1 VTRLDWILLGV
12 VAVAGLVGLRK
23 GLVAGVLAISGVVAG
38 AVVGA
43 RIAKVVLPGGAHSP
57 YAPLV
62 GLAGAV
68 VGAIFLES
76 VGSMVGS
83 MFRSGLRL
91 PPLRALDS
99 AGGLVLGAAAGLA
112 LVWVFGATA
121 LLLPGR
127 PDLRRD
133 VQRSA
138 VLNRLN
144 DIVPSDTLLNVLA
157 RVDPFPSIA
166 GPEIPTGPLDGP
178 IAGDRAVRAAAGSVV
193 RVLGSACGLGIS
205 GSGWVA
211 APGVVVTAAHVI
223 AGERDTTVVPP
234 RSEKRLPAKV
244 IGFDPKNDV
253 AVLRVRGLSARP
265 LALADPEEKR
275 PVGIVGYPLNGPL
288 DVEPGR
294 IGRTDRVLTDDAYG
308 HGPVDRT
315 ITSLAGVVRHGN
327 SGGPAIDSDGRVEAT
342 VFASRIDS
350 PGGYGIPASVVRAVL
365 SRADGGSVSTGACA
379 P

>member
-1 VTRLDWILLGV
+1 MTRLDWILLGV
-12 VAVAGLVGLRK
+12 VGLAGLVGLRK
-23 GLVAGVLAISGVVAG
+23 GLVASTLAIAGIVAG
-38 AVVGA
+38 AVLGA
-43 RIAKVVLPGGAHSP
+43 RVAKVVLPGGAHSP
-57 YAPLV
+57 YAPLI

-76 VGSMVGS
+76 VGSLVGS
-83 MFRSGLRL
+83 LFRSGLRL

-121 LLLPGR
+121 LLLPGQ
-127 PDLRRD
+127 PTLRRD

-138 VLNRLN
+138 LLRHLN
-144 DIVPSDTLLNVLA
+144 DLVPSDTLLNVLA

-211 APGVVVTAAHVI
+211 APEVVVTAAHVV
-223 AGERDTTVVPP
+223 AGERDTSVVAPG
-234 RSEKRLPAKV
+234 SEQRLDAQV
-244 IGFDPKNDV
+244 IGFDAKNDV
-253 AVLRVRGLSARP
+253 AVLRVDGLGAPP
-265 LALADPEEKR
+265 LVLADPQDKR

-308 HGPVDRT
+308 HGPVERT
-315 ITSLAGVVRHGN
+315 ITSLGGVVRHGN
-327 SGGPAIDSDGRVEAT
+327 SGGPAIDSDGRVETT
-342 VFASRIDS
+342 VFASRVGQT
-350 PGGYGIPASVVRAVL
+350 GGYGIPASVVRKVL
-365 SRADGGSVSTGACA
+365 STASNPVSTGSCA

>member
-1 VTRLDWILLGV
+1 LTRLDWILLGV
-12 VAVAGLVGLRK
+12 VVLAGLVGLRK
-23 GLVAGVLAISGVVAG
+23 GLVASTLAIAGIVAG
-38 AVVGA
+38 AVLGA
-43 RIAKVVLPGGAHSP
+43 RLAKVVLPGGAHSP

-76 VGSMVGS
+76 IGSLVGSL
-83 MFRSGLRL
+83 FRSGLRL

-121 LLLPGR
+121 LLLPGQ
-127 PDLRRD
+127 PSLRHD

-138 VLNRLN
+138 LLRRLN
-144 DIVPSDTLLNVLA
+144 SIVPSDSLLNVLA

-166 GPEIPTGPLDGP
+166 GPEIPAGPLDGP
-178 IAGDRAVRAAAGSVV
+178 IAGDRAVRAAAASVV

-211 APGVVVTAAHVI
+211 APGVVVTAAHVV
-223 AGERDTTVVPP
+223 AGERDTSVVPP
-234 RSEKRLPAKV
+234 RSEQQLDAKV

-253 AVLRVRGLSARP
+253 AILRVRGLSARP
-265 LALADPEEKR
+265 LALADPQEKR

-288 DVEPGR
+288 DVEAGR
-294 IGRTDRVLTDDAYG
+294 IGRTDKVLTDDAYG
-308 HGPVDRT
+308 HGPVGRT
-315 ITSLAGVVRHGN
+315 VTSLAGVVRHGN
-327 SGGPAIDSDGRVEAT
+327 SGGPAIDSDGRVQAT
-342 VFASRIDS
+342 VFASRIGS
-350 PGGYGIPASVVRAVL
+350 SGGYGIPASVVQKVLANARAP
-365 SRADGGSVSTGACA
+365 VSTGACA

>member
-1 VTRLDWILLGV
+1 
-12 VAVAGLVGLRK
+12 
-23 GLVAGVLAISGVVAG
+23 VLAISGVVAG

-43 RIAKVVLPGGAHSP
+43 RVAKVVLPGGAHSP

-83 MFRSGLRL
+83 LFRSGLRL

-121 LLLPGR
+121 LLLPGQ

-144 DIVPSDTLLNVLA
+144 DLVPSDALLNVLA

-178 IAGDRAVRAAAGSVV
+178 IAGDRAVRAAAASVV

-211 APGVVVTAAHVI
+211 APGVVVTAAHVV

-244 IGFDPKNDV
+244 IGFDPENDV
-253 AVLRVRGLSARP
+253 AVLRVHGLSARP

-327 SGGPAIDSDGRVEAT
+327 SGGPAIDSDGHVEAT

-350 PGGYGIPASVVRAVL
+350 PGGYGIPASVVRRVL
-365 SRADGGSVSTGACA
+365 ADARRPVSTGDCA

>member
-12 VAVAGLVGLRK
+12 VAVAGFVGLRK

-43 RIAKVVLPGGAHSP
+43 RLAKVVLPGGAHSP

-121 LLLPGR
+121 LLLPGQ

-144 DIVPSDTLLNVLA
+144 GIVPSDTLLNVLA

-166 GPEIPTGPLDGP
+166 GPEIPVGPLDGP
-178 IAGDRAVRAAAGSVV
+178 IAGDRAVRTAAASVV

-211 APGVVVTAAHVI
+211 APGVVVTAAHVV

-234 RSEKRLPAKV
+234 RTEKRLPATV

-253 AVLRVRGLSARP
+253 AVLRVRGLGARP

-275 PVGIVGYPLNGPL
+275 SVGIVGYPLNGPL

-342 VFASRIDS
+342 IFASRIDS
-350 PGGYGIPASVVRAVL
+350 PGGYGIPASVVRKVL
-365 SRADGGSVSTGACA
+365 ADAHGPVSTGECA

>member
-1 VTRLDWILLGV
+1 MTRLDWILLGV
-12 VAVAGLVGLRK
+12 VVLAGLVGLRK
-23 GLVAGVLAISGVVAG
+23 GLVASTLAIAGIVAG
-38 AVVGA
+38 AVLGA
-43 RIAKVVLPGGAHSP
+43 RLAKVVLPGGAHSP
-57 YAPLV
+57 YAPLI
-62 GLAGAV
+62 GLGGAV

-76 VGSMVGS
+76 VGSLVGS
-83 MFRSGLRL
+83 LFRSGLRL

-121 LLLPGR
+121 LLLPGQ
-127 PDLRRD
+127 PTLRRD

-138 VLNRLN
+138 LLRHLN
-144 DIVPSDTLLNVLA
+144 DIVPSDALLNVLA
-157 RVDPFPSIA
+157 RVDPFPTIA

-178 IAGDRAVRAAAGSVV
+178 IAGDRAVRVAAGSVV

-211 APGVVVTAAHVI
+211 SPGVVVTAAHVV
-223 AGERDTTVVPP
+223 AGERDTSVVAPG
-234 RSEKRLPAKV
+234 SAQRLDAQV
-244 IGFDPKNDV
+244 IGFDSKNDI
-253 AVLRVRGLSARP
+253 AVLRIHGLGARP

-308 HGPVDRT
+308 HGPVERT

-327 SGGPAIDSDGRVEAT
+327 SGGPAIDSDGRVQAT
-342 VFASRIDS
+342 VFASRVGS
-350 PGGYGIPASVVRAVL
+350 TGGYGIPAEVVRKVL
-365 SRADGGSVSTGACA
+365 ADAHEPISTGPCA

>member
-1 VTRLDWILLGV
+1 MTRLDWILLGV
-12 VAVAGLVGLRK
+12 VVLAGLVGLRK
-23 GLVAGVLAISGVVAG
+23 GLVASTLAIAGIVAG
-38 AVVGA
+38 AVLGA
-43 RIAKVVLPGGAHSP
+43 RLAKVVLPGGAHSP
-57 YAPLV
+57 YAPLI

-76 VGSMVGS
+76 VGSLVGS
-83 MFRSGLRL
+83 LFRSGLRL

-121 LLLPGR
+121 LLLPGQ
-127 PDLRRD
+127 PTLRRD

-138 VLNRLN
+138 LLRHLN
-144 DIVPSDTLLNVLA
+144 DIVPSDALLNVLA
-157 RVDPFPSIA
+157 RVDPFPTIA

-178 IAGDRAVRAAAGSVV
+178 IAGDRAVRVAAGSVV

-211 APGVVVTAAHVI
+211 SPGVVVTAAHVV
-223 AGERDTTVVPP
+223 AGERDTSVVAPG
-234 RSEKRLPAKV
+234 SAQRLDAQV
-244 IGFDPKNDV
+244 IGFDSKNDI
-253 AVLRVRGLSARP
+253 AVLRIHGLGAPP

-308 HGPVDRT
+308 HGPVERT

-327 SGGPAIDSDGRVEAT
+327 SGGPAIDSDGRVQAT
-342 VFASRIDS
+342 VFASRVGS
-350 PGGYGIPASVVRAVL
+350 TGGYGIPAEVVRKVL
-365 SRADGGSVSTGACA
+365 ADAHEPVSTGPCA

>member
-1 VTRLDWILLGV
+1 VTRLDWILLG
-12 VAVAGLVGLRK
+12 AVALAALVGLRK
-23 GLVAGVLAISGVVAG
+23 GLVASALAITGVVAG
-38 AVVGA
+38 AVFGA
-43 RIAKVVLPGGAHSP
+43 RLAKVLLPGGAHSP
-57 YAPLV
+57 YAPLI

-76 VGSMVGS
+76 VGSLVGS
-83 MFRSGLRL
+83 LFRSGLRL

-127 PDLRRD
+127 PSLRQD

-138 VLNRLN
+138 LLRRLN
-144 DIVPSDTLLNVLA
+144 EIVPSDTLLNVLA

-166 GPEIPTGPLDGP
+166 GPAIPAGPLEGT
-178 IAGDRAVRAAAGSVV
+178 IAGDRSVQTASASVV

-211 APGVVVTAAHVI
+211 APGIVVTAAHVV
-223 AGERDTTVVPP
+223 AGERDSSVVPIGVEQP
-234 RSEKRLPAKV
+234 LDAEV
-244 IGFDPKNDV
+244 VGFDPKNDI
-253 AVLRVRGLSARP
+253 AVLRVRGLTVRP
-265 LALADPEEKR
+265 LALSDPQEKR
-275 PVGIVGYPLNGPL
+275 AVAIVGYPLNGPL

-294 IGRTDRVLTDDAYG
+294 IGRTDQVLTDDAYG
-308 HGPVDRT
+308 DGPVERT
-315 ITSLAGVVRHGN
+315 ITSLAGTVRHGN
-327 SGGPAIDSDGRVEAT
+327 SGGPAIDSDGHVQAT
-342 VFASRIDS
+342 VFASRVGS
-350 PGGYGIPASVVRAVL
+350 SGGYGIPASVVRTVV
-365 SRADGGSVSTGACA
+365 ADARKPVSTGECA

>member
-1 VTRLDWILLGV
+1 MTRLDWILLGV
-12 VAVAGLVGLRK
+12 IAVAALVGLRK
-23 GLVAGVLAISGVVAG
+23 GLVAGMLAISGIVAG

-43 RIAKVVLPGGAHSP
+43 RLAKVVLPGGSHSP

-83 MFRSGLRL
+83 LFRSGLRL

-121 LLLPGR
+121 LLLPGQ
-127 PDLRRD
+127 PTLRRD

-138 VLNRLN
+138 VLGRLN

-157 RVDPFPSIA
+157 RVDPFPAIA

-178 IAGDRAVRAAAGSVV
+178 IAGDRAVRAAAASVV

-211 APGVVVTAAHVI
+211 APGVVVTAAHVV
-223 AGERDTTVVPP
+223 AGERDTTVIPP
-234 RSEKRLPAKV
+234 RGEKRLPAEV

-253 AVLRVRGLSARP
+253 AVLRVRGLNARP

-275 PVGIVGYPLNGPL
+275 AIGIVGYPLNGPL
-288 DVEPGR
+288 DIEPGR
-294 IGRTDRVLTDDAYG
+294 VGRTDRVLTDDAYG

-327 SGGPAIDSDGRVEAT
+327 SGGPAIDSDGHVEAT
-342 VFASRIDS
+342 VFASRIGS
-350 PGGYGIPASVVRAVL
+350 PGGYGIPASVVRTVL
-365 SRADGGSVSTGACA
+365 DKAFGPVSTGACA

>member
-12 VAVAGLVGLRK
+12 VVLAGLVGLRK
-23 GLVAGVLAISGVVAG
+23 GLVASTLAIAGIVAG
-38 AVVGA
+38 AVLGA
-43 RIAKVVLPGGAHSP
+43 RVAKVVLPGGAHSP
-57 YAPLV
+57 YAPLI

-76 VGSMVGS
+76 VGSLVGS
-83 MFRSGLRL
+83 LFRSGLRL

-121 LLLPGR
+121 LLLPGQ
-127 PDLRRD
+127 PSLRRD

-138 VLNRLN
+138 LLHRLN
-144 DIVPSDTLLNVLA
+144 SIVPSDTLLNVLA

-166 GPEIPTGPLDGP
+166 GPEIPSGPLDGP
-178 IAGDRAVRAAAGSVV
+178 IAGDRAVRVAAASVV

-211 APGVVVTAAHVI
+211 APEVVVTAAHVV
-223 AGERDTTVVPP
+223 AGERDTAVVPSGTE
-234 RSEKRLPAKV
+234 RQLDAEV

-253 AVLRVRGLSARP
+253 AILHVRGLSARP

-288 DVEPGR
+288 DVEAGR
-294 IGRTDRVLTDDAYG
+294 IGRTDKVLTDDAYG

-327 SGGPAIDSDGRVEAT
+327 SGGPAIDSEGRVEST
-342 VFASRIDS
+342 VFASRVGS
-350 PGGYGIPASVVRAVL
+350 TGGYGIPASVVRQVL
-365 SRADGGSVSTGACA
+365 SSAHNPVSTGACA